1 MCQSYEDKKIK
12 VQRIVKISP
21 QGMCVC
27 VRKFG
32 EKKVNEKWNGR
43 IKKSWRDSN
52 ERKIRENKIHIRRK

>member
-1 MCQSYEDKKIK
+1 MNSTIEFLKRIYKRNYKKSYEDKKIK

-32 EKKVNEKWNGR
+32 EKKVNEK
-43 IKKSWRDSN
+43 
-52 ERKIRENKIHIRRK
+52 